1 VDRKIDTTTVKRLLW
16 PSISLALSIAAVV
29 LVVLA
34 GRASASSITSDG
46 VGVPLPQPTIPPT
59 AVHGSPTAAHGS
71 PTPQSTA
78 VATVTIPGPRPT
90 GQPTA
95 PSCNMSFSDVQPSD
109 WFYLPV
115 DWMYCNGI
123 VSGYSDGTFRPN
135 NPTTRGQMAKIAVG
149 AFGLPIHTDGGPHF
163 TDVAPSSTYYNF
175 VESVYFYG
183 VVGGYPCGGLSEPCD
198 SQARPYFRPN
208 SQVTRGQLT
217 KITVLTAIVADPSNW
232 HLLNPPTPSFADVA
246 PGNTFYP
253 YVETAFVHNLFQ
265 GYACGGPGEPCP
277 GNYFRPGHNA
287 TRAQLSKIVYG
298 AVTQH

>member
-1 VDRKIDTTTVKRLLW
+1 MNRKIDTTTVKRLLW
-16 PSISLALSIAAVV
+16 PSISLAISIAAVV
-29 LVVLA
+29 LVALA

-46 VGVPLPQPTIPPT
+46 AGVPLPQPTIPPT
-59 AVHGSPTAAHGS
+59 AVHASP
-71 PTPQSTA
+71 PPQSTPVA
-78 VATVTIPGPRPT
+78 SATVPRPRPT

-95 PSCNMSFSDVQPSD
+95 PSCNMSFSDVHISD

-135 NPTTRGQMAKIAVG
+135 NATTRGQMAKIAVG
-149 AFGLPIHTDGGPHF
+149 AFGLPVRTDGGPHF

-175 VESVYFYG
+175 VESVYSYG
-183 VVGGYPCGGLSEPCD
+183 VVSGYPCGSPGEPCD

-208 SQVTRGQLT
+208 SQVTRGQLI
-217 KITVLTAIVADPSNW
+217 KITVLTAIVGNPSKW

-253 YVETAFVHNLFQ
+253 YVETAFAHNLSQ
-265 GYACGGPGEPCP
+265 GYACGGYGEPCP
-277 GNYFRPGHNA
+277 GNYFRPSHNA

-298 AVTQH
+298 AVTQP